1 MPQTGLTIVFVG
13 QASNRRTSVPDLLA
27 RLGHRVVQSNV
38 VELADRIR
46 TTRPDVVALLLTRG
60 DADPKTLLDSIRNAR
75 GWRPRH
81 VVAIARS
88 DESDLLAERLFEPVD
103 SGLLDDLWVL
113 PLTMAQL
120 QLRLALLERKA
131 VGSEVQASPT
141 ALPRGL
147 LEMIVQGVPLE
158 DVLARIE
165 PVIQEI
171 VPHATALVRIHGENA
186 ARIITGQPGRV
197 PDAIVELLST
207 DSRQQPAATPCAA
220 AELEHAAVVAADLT
234 REDRWPLFCSRAI
247 ASGIGWCAAF
257 PIHGPD
263 DVPLGSLCILGSAG
277 SAQLITEQLDLGS
290 LAHWLSVAV
299 ERQRN
304 EDSLR
309 RQEHRFQQAI
319 MATNDGIWEVDLETQ
334 SIYVSQQ
341 VLALLNVEHPPQP
354 QNLEAW
360 LHLLQEDERT
370 PAQEQMAE
378 HLAGKRPGYEAEH
391 RVPLP
396 DGSMRWLLARG
407 RIMNRNA
414 QGEPRRVVG
423 SVRDITA
430 AKALEQQLERAR
442 TEAEQANQTKSQF
455 LAHMSHEIRTPLN
468 VMLGVTDLMLH
479 GRLNAEQREC
489 LNSIRDN
496 GRQLLRLLGDILD
509 VSRIEAGKLTLQ
521 ETPFRLRE
529 CLQDPVRTIGYRAR
543 RKNIEPILV
552 LGENLPQW
560 LIGDSGRLQQVLLNL
575 LDNAVKFT
583 SEGEVVLSVQRL
595 SVGAQEDWLEFR
607 IRDTGPGISEEVR
620 TKLFE
625 PFAQERPNEPATKG
639 TGLGLAICRNLCDL
653 MAGTIALSPQRGQG
667 SEFVVRIPLQSPVEE
682 PTPFAEIDGDPL
694 KGLEILVVEDHPTT
708 RQVLETMLRGW
719 GVRPVIHASA
729 EDAHEF
735 LAARAITNQ
744 LPQGVVLDDRIGED
758 SGPAMLNRWAR
769 TLDVRLPTVLLISH
783 ASTQSELL
791 REGRRPNVRPIAKP
805 VLPWELLD
813 ALLDTI
819 GVASPTDSS
828 ESNEPT
834 FQPSARALRVL
845 LVEDNPANRR
855 LANKLLKRLGHHVFE
870 AEDGLQAVQLVERQR
885 FDVVLMDLQ
894 MPLLDG
900 LEATRQIRAW
910 ESEKARPRMPI
921 VAMTAHAFEEDR
933 QRCLAAGMDGFLPKP
948 LDLARFDQTM
958 RELVPAARKV

>member
-27 RLGHRVVQSNV
+27 RLGHRVVQSNA

-46 TTRPDVVALLLTRG
+46 TTRPDVVVLLLTRG
-60 DADPKTLLDSIRNAR
+60 DADPTAILDSIHNTR

-81 VVAIARS
+81 VVAVARS
-88 DESDLLAERLFEPVD
+88 DESDILAERLVPHIA
-103 SGLLDDLWVL
+103 SGALDDLWVL
-113 PLTMAQL
+113 PLSMAQL
-120 QLRLALLERKA
+120 QLRFAVLERQEA
-131 VGSEVQASPT
+131 GSQVQPAPA
-141 ALPRGL
+141 ALPPGL

-158 DVLARIE
+158 DVLSRVE
-165 PVIQEI
+165 PLIQEM
-171 VPHATALVRIHGENA
+171 VPHAAALVRIHDENGS
-186 ARIITGQPGRV
+186 RIITGQPGRV
-197 PDAIVELLST
+197 PDVIVDLLSK
-207 DSRQQPAATPCAA
+207 DSNQVPAATPCAT
-220 AELEHAAVVAADLT
+220 AELDHAVVVAADLT
-234 REDRWPLFCSRAI
+234 REDRWPLFCARAI
-247 ASGIGWCAAF
+247 DNGIGWCSAL

-263 DVPLGSLCILGSAG
+263 DVPLGSLCLLGSAG
-277 SAQLITEQLDLGS
+277 PSQLVSDRLDLGS

-299 ERQRN
+299 ERAKN

-319 MATNDGIWEVDLETQ
+319 MATNDGIWEVDLETR

-341 VLALLNVEHPPQP
+341 VLTLLNVEHPPPP

-360 LHLLQEDERT
+360 MNLLQEDERT
-370 PAQEQMAE
+370 LAQEQMAE
-378 HLAGKRPGYEAEH
+378 HLAGKRPGYDAEH
-391 RVPLP
+391 RVPLA
-396 DGSMRWLLARG
+396 DGSTRWLLARG
-407 RIMNRNA
+407 RIMDRNA
-414 QGEPRRVVG
+414 EGEPRRVVG

-479 GRLNAEQREC
+479 GRLSAEQREC

-543 RKNIEPILV
+543 RKNIEPILI

-595 SVGAQEDWLEFR
+595 FVGAQEDWLEFR

-620 TKLFE
+620 AKLFE

-639 TGLGLAICRNLCDL
+639 TGLGLSICRNLCDL
-653 MAGTIALSPQRGQG
+653 MGGTIALSPQRDQG
-667 SEFVVRIPLQSPVEE
+667 SEFVVRIPLQSPIEE
-682 PTPFAEIDGDPL
+682 PTPFAEIDGAPL
-694 KGLEILVVEDHPTT
+694 NGLEILVVEDHLTT
-708 RQVLETMLRGW
+708 RQVLETMLRSW
-719 GVRPVIHASA
+719 GVQPVLLSSA

-735 LAARAITNQ
+735 LAMRAIANQ
-744 LPQGVVLDDRIGED
+744 LPDGVVLDDRIGED

-769 TLDVRLPTVLLISH
+769 TLDVRLPSVLLISH

-813 ALLDTI
+813 ALFDTI
-819 GVASPTDSS
+819 GVASPA
-828 ESNEPT
+828 ESPECDEPA

-870 AEDGLQAVQLVERQR
+870 AEDGLQAVQLVQRQR

-910 ESEKARPRMPI
+910 ESEKARPRIPI

-948 LDLARFDQTM
+948 LDLTCFDQTM
-958 RELVPAARKV
+958 RELVPGARKA